1 MVGYKDTF
9 DVAEKAAEVAQNK
22 EQYMVHGEFY
32 PLWKW
37 DNNFDGA

>member
-9 DVAEKAAEVAQNK
+9 DVAKNAAEVAQNK
-22 EQYMVHGEFY
+22 EQYLAHGEFY
-32 PLWKW
+32 PWWKW